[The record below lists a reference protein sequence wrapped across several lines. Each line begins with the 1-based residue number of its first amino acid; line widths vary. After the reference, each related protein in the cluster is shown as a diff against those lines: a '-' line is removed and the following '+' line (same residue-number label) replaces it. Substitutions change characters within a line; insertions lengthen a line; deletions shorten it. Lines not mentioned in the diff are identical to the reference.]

1 MGQAIVRY
9 NRPGLLESLK
19 RAIKAL
25 LIRFTGFGGS
35 SGQSWGGLN
44 WASGI
49 FTNSRINYALEAGRL
64 EQSSLVM
71 SAVNWLGRVLPE
83 APLQVLRTDARGK
96 EQPIP
101 NHPAIDLLNRPNP
114 FFSGATLWKAFA
126 MSWIT
131 SGNVYFLKARNQF
144 GQVVQLWHIPPW
156 MIAPRWPEDGSEFI
170 SYYEYQSDGAIVRIN
185 VEDVIHF
192 RDGADPWNMGRTGLS
207 PVASVLREVCADN
220 EVAVYQFLLLKQG
233 GVPPVALALKDG
245 QVSVHFDPT
254 AIKQDYVRSTSGDQR
269 GKVFVSNR
277 AVEITKLGFNPSEL
291 DLKVLRHLPESRFA
305 SVIGISKETLGFGAA
320 DENSTYNNVQQ
331 ADERSICSYAKPLWE
346 FIGDELT
353 HQLRA
358 DVSLR
363 RNHRIGFDLR
373 QIAALQEDQNLLHDR
388 ANKDLASG
396 GITVNEYREM
406 IGLESRP
413 DGEVYLRSTSV
424 QPVSPEMVQVQ
435 IEQVMNP
442 PEPDPLNGTQG
453 EMIN

>member
-1 MGQAIVRY
+1 MSQAIVRY
-9 NRPGLLESLK
+9 QKPGLLQ
-19 RAIKAL
+19 RIIKAI

-49 FTNSRINYALEAGRL
+49 FTNSRINYAQEAGEL
-64 EQSSLVM
+64 EKSSLVM
-71 SAVNWLGRVLPE
+71 AAVNWLGRVLPE
-83 APLQVLRTDARGK
+83 APLQVMRADARGK

-131 SGNVYFLKARNQF
+131 SGNVYFLKARNSF

-170 SYYEYQSDGAIVRIN
+170 SYYEYQTDGAIARIS
-185 VEDVIHF
+185 VDDVIHF
-192 RDGADPWNMGRTGLS
+192 RDGADPANMGRTGLS
-207 PVASVLREVCADN
+207 PVASVLREICGDN

-245 QVSVHFDPT
+245 QVSVSFDPSVV
-254 AIKQDYVRSTSGDQR
+254 KQDYIRSTTGDQR

-291 DLKVLRHLPESRFA
+291 DMKVLRHLPESRFA
-305 SVIGISKETLGFGAA
+305 SVIGIAKETLGFGAA

-331 ADERSICSYAKPLWE
+331 ADERSICTYAKPLWD

-358 DVSLR
+358 DVGLR

-373 QIAALQEDQNLLHDR
+373 QIAALQEDQNMLHDR

-406 IGLESRP
+406 IGLEARP
-413 DGEVYLRSTSV
+413 DGEVYLRANTIQAVTPEV
-424 QPVSPEMVQVQ
+424 QSAA
-435 IEQVMNP
+435 IEAAINP
-442 PEPDPLNGTQG
+442 PELSESDSQQDNG
-453 EMIN
+453 MIN

>member
-1 MGQAIVRY
+1 MAQALIRY
-9 NRPGLLESLK
+9 NKPGLLQRL
-19 RAIKAL
+19 IKAL
-25 LIRFTGFGGS
+25 IVRFTGFGGS

-49 FTNSRINYALEAGRL
+49 FTNSRINYAIEAGEL
-64 EQSSLVM
+64 EKSSLVM
-71 SAVNWLGRVLPE
+71 AAVNWLGRVLPE
-83 APLQVLRTDARGK
+83 APLQVVRADAKGK

-126 MSWIT
+126 LSWIT
-131 SGNVYFLKARNQF
+131 SGNVYFLKGRNMF
-144 GQVVQLWHIPPW
+144 GQVVELWHIPPW

-170 SYYEYQSDGAIVRIN
+170 SYYEYQTDGAIARIA

-192 RDGADPWNMGRTGLS
+192 RDGADPINMGRTGLS
-207 PVASVLREVCADN
+207 PVASVLREVCGDN
-220 EVAVYQFLLLKQG
+220 EVAVFQYLLLKQG

-245 QVSVHFDPT
+245 QVSVKFEPSEV
-254 AIKQDYVRSTSGDQR
+254 KQDYIRSTSGDQR

-305 SVIGISKETLGFGAA
+305 SVIGIAKETLGFGVA
-320 DENSTYNNVQQ
+320 DESSTYNNVTS
-331 ADERSICSYAKPLWE
+331 ADQRSIQTYAKPLWE

-358 DVSLR
+358 DVGLR
-363 RNHRIGFDLR
+363 RNHRIAFDLR
-373 QIAALQEDQNLLHDR
+373 QIAALQEDQDKLHER
-388 ANKDLASG
+388 ACKDLASG
-396 GITVNEYREM
+396 GITVNEFREM
-406 IGLESRP
+406 IGLEMRD
-413 DGEVYLRSTSV
+413 DGDVYLRSTTIQAV
-424 QPVSPEMVQVQ
+424 TPEMQAAS
-435 IEQVMNP
+435 IDAAMNP
-442 PEPDPLNGTQG
+442 PEPVNGQDS